1 MALAVPNLV
10 NQKQSI
16 SPGIWLI
23 AILAILGLGAPL
35 IRSSAPPNVAPPQPS
50 AKNETATNYEHSAL
64 DLVEEF
70 FDADPD
76 QFDTTRPWSHDRAW
90 PPADRSWGDDPRGRD
105 HLGFL
110 IATLPDP
117 SFAPLRYEFDSYLG
131 ALQSALGADGYLLDR
146 FDLPWLTLSS
156 DKSFTDASAA
166 KAHPEGTRRA
176 GVMLFRKEEPA
187 HNDRAASERLLVVL
201 IVGETPTAG
210 IDAAMLHDALGQI
223 GWLNGWNGG
232 ASPAPQ
238 FITELTRGNPHE
250 LAIIG
255 PSFSGSAISL
265 QVALR
270 TWLATAGTQAR
281 PNLRILSGTATAIEQ
296 WPDDLG
302 EFRTMQVP
310 DRYTESEILR
320 FLGEDLGERRVA
332 ILAEDTSFGRSLR
345 KPLAAG
351 KSSSASRSA
360 DAMWLP
366 FPLHISD
373 LRTAYGDS
381 SPASKSTTAGM
392 PTLSRRDVPLGEEAA
407 GSATDIVPSFSQ
419 GSAAY
424 EQLVL
429 ANVLATLHRE
439 HIRYVGIIATDIRD
453 VVFLVHV
460 IRENCPDTIPFVT
473 SADLLYLHSE
483 FNHDLMGMLVFSTYP
498 LFSMNQVWTAPFAG
512 NRDRIQFSSGE
523 AEGIYNAALVALD
536 RREMMLDYATP
547 FSVES
552 DSAPLWMSLVGS
564 DSLWPVWYRP
574 ISISTEVYF
583 RRPLLAEVR
592 QQLPINLRPSL
603 YPRSFEIAF
612 IMLSAICLAP
622 NLMLLRRFPLL
633 PRVLTGFYRLLKWI
647 SPRDQQWLDMFL
659 SDSVIPTQVLERR
672 LCLLSFNLVLLI
684 AYIVAASVF
693 MLPLRTVTGFSRDVI
708 VFGGVWS
715 WPRVAL
721 IVFAGLSV
729 IVIGAIVILGTI
741 TLSIRTLEEA
751 RRPDRSASLT
761 TWITAAASV
770 IGAGL
775 AVGFAISIWT
785 RSPTAALFYFLRG
798 ANLDNGV
805 SPLRPLLFL
814 GIAALFLS
822 ICDLTRL
829 NLLEECIVTT
839 PFLGFAGEAS
849 FKGADHHESRIAT
862 LLRCRSENLPNWAL
876 WVMVPPAV
884 FLYFGFLGLKPIPV
898 DGRYFGIFFASVAI
912 FVYTAFLTLF
922 ARFVSVWIELRR
934 LLRRFYFHPSR
945 RAYEELRVASVPPTL
960 AERQRIRLFEPRT
973 SVTALEFC
981 LERVR
986 ELIRRPAIAETAPHD
1001 SAAPLVADTLSARV
1015 ANARDRLAAEVSEAE
1030 GTLTRLLEC
1039 QADGDWRSALD
1050 LKRNLQST
1058 MATLAAMLAN
1068 IFEPQWRL
1076 LGQPR
1081 LVADSSAGTDAQL
1094 LVIADLFVA
1103 SRTVDFLR
1111 QVFPQL
1117 LNLVFFSTAGLL
1129 AMMLAASTY
1138 PFPQHDTIA
1147 WLSWTMLLIVVGVMI
1162 LIFAQINRD
1171 RVISMLSGTTPGELN
1186 WNGAF
1191 VSQLVTFGVIP
1202 ILTLLGA
1209 QFPYTLQRIFSWL
1222 GSAVSG
1228 QH

>member
-1 MALAVPNLV
+1 MANLV

-16 SPGIWLI
+16 SPGMLLI

-35 IRSSAPPNVAPPQPS
+35 MRSSAAPNTPPPTPS

-64 DLVEEF
+64 DLLEEF

-76 QFDTTRPWSHDRAW
+76 QFDTTKPWSHNDRAW
-90 PPADRSWGDDPRGRD
+90 PSADRSWGDDPRGRD
-105 HLGFL
+105 HIGFL

-156 DKSFTDASAA
+156 DKSFTDSSAA

-187 HNDRAASERLLVVL
+187 RKDRPASERLLVVL

-210 IDAAMLHDALGQI
+210 IDAAMLHDALDQV

-232 ASPAPQ
+232 ASSAPQ
-238 FITELTRGNPHE
+238 FISELTRDNRHE

-255 PSFSGSAISL
+255 PAFSGSAVSL
-265 QVALR
+265 QVVLR
-270 TWLATAGTQAR
+270 TWLATAGMQAR
-281 PNLRILSGTATAIEQ
+281 PAIRILSGTATAIDQ
-296 WPDDLG
+296 WPVDLG

-310 DRYTESEILR
+310 DRYIESEILR
-320 FLGEDLGERRVA
+320 FFGAGLGERRVA

-345 KPLAAG
+345 KPIAADN
-351 KSSSASRSA
+351 SSSSRTA
-360 DAMWLP
+360 EVMWLP

-373 LRTAYGDS
+373 LRTAYGDP
-381 SPASKSTTAGM
+381 SPTSKSGGASIPG
-392 PTLSRRDVPLGEEAA
+392 LSRHDVALGEEVA
-407 GSATDIVPSFSQ
+407 GSATDIVPSFSHD
-419 GSAAY
+419 SAAY
-424 EQLVL
+424 EELVL

-439 HIRYVGIIATDIRD
+439 HTRYVGIIATDIRD
-453 VVFLVHV
+453 AVFLVRE
-460 IRENCPDTIPFVT
+460 IRENCSDTIPFVT

-483 FNHDLMGMLVFSTYP
+483 FNRDLMGMLVFSTYP
-498 LFSMNQVWTAPFAG
+498 LFSMNQVWTAPFVG
-512 NRDRIQFSSGE
+512 NNDRIQFSSGE
-523 AEGIYNAALVALD
+523 AEGIYNAVLAALD
-536 RREMMLDYATP
+536 HREMMLDYAAP

-552 DSAPLWMSLVGS
+552 DSAPLWMSLVGR
-564 DSLWPVWYRP
+564 DSLWPVWFQP
-574 ISISTEVYF
+574 LNVPSKVYF
-583 RRPLLAEVR
+583 RSPLSARVR

-612 IMLSAICLAP
+612 ILLSAICLVP
-622 NLMLLRRFPLL
+622 NLMLLRRFPLF
-633 PRVLTGFYRLLKWI
+633 PRALAGFHRLLKWI
-647 SPRDQQWLDMFL
+647 SPHEQRWLDMFL

-684 AYIVAASVF
+684 AYVVAASVF
-693 MLPLRTVTGFSRDVI
+693 MLPLRTVTGFSRDII
-708 VFGGVWS
+708 VFGGIWS

-729 IVIGAIVILGTI
+729 LVVGAIVILGTI
-741 TLSIRTLEEA
+741 TLSVRTLEEA

-761 TWITAAASV
+761 AWITTAASV
-770 IGAGL
+770 LGAGL

-785 RSPTAALFYFLRG
+785 RDPTAALFYFLRA
-798 ANLDNGV
+798 ANLNNGV
-805 SPLRPLLFL
+805 SPLLPLLFL
-814 GIAALFLS
+814 GVAALFLS

-829 NLLEECIVTT
+829 NLLEDCVVTT
-839 PFLGFAGEAS
+839 PFLGFAGEDS
-849 FKGADHHESRIAT
+849 FKGADYHERRVAT
-862 LLRCRSENLPNWAL
+862 LLQCRSEHLPNWAL
-876 WVMVPPAV
+876 WIMAPPAV
-884 FLYFGFLGLKPIPV
+884 FLYFGFLGLKPIPI
-898 DGRYFGIFFASVAI
+898 DGRYFGLFFALVAI

-986 ELIRRPAIAETAPHD
+986 ELIRRPASAGTSAHD

-1015 ANARDRLAAEVSEAE
+1015 ADARDRLAAEVTEAE
-1030 GTLTRLLEC
+1030 GALTRLLEC
-1039 QADGDWRSALD
+1039 QAEGDWRSALN
-1050 LKRNLQST
+1050 LKRGLQST
-1058 MATLAAMLAN
+1058 MAVLAIMLAN

-1081 LVADSSAGTDAQL
+1081 LVADSSATADAQL

-1103 SRTVDFLR
+1103 SRAVDFLR

-1117 LNLVFFSTAGLL
+1117 MNLVFFATAGLL

-1147 WLSWTMLLIVVGVMI
+1147 WLSWTMLLTVVGVMI
-1162 LIFAQINRD
+1162 LVFVQINRD
-1171 RVISMLSGTTPGELN
+1171 RVISMLSGTTPGEFN

-1191 VSQLVTFGVIP
+1191 VWQLVTFGVIP

-1209 QFPYTLQRIFSWL
+1209 QFPYTLQRIFSSL

>member
-1 MALAVPNLV
+1 
-10 NQKQSI
+10 
-16 SPGIWLI
+16 
-23 AILAILGLGAPL
+23 
-35 IRSSAPPNVAPPQPS
+35 
-50 AKNETATNYEHSAL
+50 
-64 DLVEEF
+64 
-70 FDADPD
+70 
-76 QFDTTRPWSHDRAW
+76 
-90 PPADRSWGDDPRGRD
+90 
-105 HLGFL
+105 
-110 IATLPDP
+110 
-117 SFAPLRYEFDSYLG
+117 
-131 ALQSALGADGYLLDR
+131 
-146 FDLPWLTLSS
+146 
-156 DKSFTDASAA
+156 
-166 KAHPEGTRRA
+166 
-176 GVMLFRKEEPA
+176 
-187 HNDRAASERLLVVL
+187 LLVVL

-223 GWLNGWNGG
+223 GWLNGWSGE
-232 ASPAPQ
+232 ASSAPQ

-250 LAIIG
+250 LTIVG
-255 PSFSGSAISL
+255 PAFSGSAISL

-270 TWLATAGTQAR
+270 TWLATAGMQAR

-296 WPDDLG
+296 WPRDLG
-302 EFRTMQVP
+302 EFHTMQVP

-332 ILAEDTSFGRSLR
+332 ILAEDTSFGRSLQ
-345 KPLAAG
+345 KPPAG
-351 KSSSASRSA
+351 GKWSLSSRSA
-360 DAMWLP
+360 EVMWLP

-381 SPASKSTTAGM
+381 TPASKSATASI
-392 PTLSRRDVPLGEEAA
+392 PSLSRRDVPLGEEVA
-407 GSATDIVPSFSQ
+407 GSATEIVPSFSPD
-419 GSAAY
+419 SAAY
-424 EQLVL
+424 GELVL
-429 ANVLATLHRE
+429 ANVLVTLHRE

-453 VVFLVHV
+453 AVFLVHE
-460 IRENCPDTIPFVT
+460 IRENCSDTTPFVT

-483 FNHDLMGMLVFSTYP
+483 FNRDLMGMLVFSTYP
-498 LFSMNQVWTAPFAG
+498 LFSMNQVWTAPFSG
-512 NRDRIQFSSGE
+512 DSDRIQFSSGE
-523 AEGIYNAALVALD
+523 AEGIYNAVLVALGH
-536 RREMMLDYATP
+536 REMMLDYAAP

-552 DSAPLWMSLVGS
+552 DRASLWMSLVGS

-574 ISISTEVYF
+574 ISVSPKVYF
-583 RRPLLAEVR
+583 RRPLLAKIR
-592 QQLPINLRPSL
+592 QQLPINLRPNL

-612 IMLSAICLAP
+612 IMLSAICLVP
-622 NLMLLRRFPLL
+622 NLMLLRRFPLF
-633 PRVLTGFYRLLKWI
+633 PRALAGLHRLLQWI
-647 SPRDQQWLDMFL
+647 SPREQQWLDMFL
-659 SDSVIPTQVLERR
+659 SDSVIPAQVLERR
-672 LCLLSFNLVLLI
+672 LCLLSFNLVLVI

-693 MLPLRTVTGFSRDVI
+693 MLPLRTVTGFSRGVI
-708 VFGGVWS
+708 VFWGVWS
-715 WPRVAL
+715 WPHVVL
-721 IVFAGLSV
+721 IVFVGLSV
-729 IVIGAIVILGTI
+729 IVVGAIVVFGTI
-741 TLSIRTLEEA
+741 TLSVRTLEEA
-751 RRPDRSASLT
+751 RRTDRSASLT

-770 IGAGL
+770 VGACL

-785 RSPTAALFYFLRG
+785 RPPTAALLYFLRA
-798 ANLDNGV
+798 ANLSNGV

-829 NLLEECIVTT
+829 NLLEECVVAT
-839 PFLGFAGEAS
+839 PFLGFAGEDS
-849 FKGADHHESRIAT
+849 FKGADHHESRVAT
-862 LLRCRSENLPNWAL
+862 LLQCRSEQLPNWAL
-876 WVMVPPAV
+876 WIMAPPVA

-898 DGRYFGIFFASVAI
+898 DGRYFGLFFALVAI

-960 AERQRIRLFEPRT
+960 AERQHIRLFEPRT

-986 ELIRRPAIAETAPHD
+986 ELIRRPAIEESLAHA
-1001 SAAPLVADTLSARV
+1001 SAAPIVADTLSARV
-1015 ANARDRLAAEVSEAE
+1015 ASARDRLAAEVSEAE
-1030 GTLTRLLEC
+1030 SALTRLLEC
-1039 QADGDWRSALD
+1039 QAEGDWRSAFT
-1050 LKRNLQST
+1050 LKRSLQST
-1058 MATLAAMLAN
+1058 MGALAAMMAK

-1081 LVADSSAGTDAQL
+1081 LVADGNASADAQL
-1094 LVIADLFVA
+1094 LIIADLFVA
-1103 SRTVDFLR
+1103 SRAVDFLR

-1147 WLSWTMLLIVVGVMI
+1147 WLSWTILLTVVGVMI
-1162 LIFAQINRD
+1162 LVFVQINRD

-1191 VSQLVTFGVIP
+1191 TWQLITFGVIP